1 MIDELIQKEKEDI
14 ELKLK
19 EYEQFENGKKED
31 IEKIHEEVNRIK
43 NEIDEL
49 EKEIQKQQS
58 YLTPIKK
65 FSLFERV
72 FSREYRAYKK
82 GRDNNPKIRDEKR
95 KLEGKVE
102 ELEKQKNELER
113 EEESVTKKVSE
124 IDYRD
129 LTEKLQKLNDRKK
142 AIHYLFSKYPE
153 LGKNLEFL
161 KEAIEED
168 LICIIYDQTNDVE
181 LYKIFLNKIIKD
193 FPNLSGA
200 YKASIE
206 KVLEEFD
213 NPKEV
218 EPGRYKIP
226 HRYICEYIRK
236 EIIEEIDNATNVTN
250 RDEQFFKENGRKRNP
265 DEYSQIEDI
274 QDIIGINCAVDNII
288 SLYDGKYSKELGE
301 QLEKLYSRED
311 TYLCIHGDIK
321 GNVESIMNEGL
332 RYTQGN
338 KSFDTKC
345 TSYSKERLSFIEAL
359 TYSYRPNNITVI
371 CLIPKNGLEKSN
383 SPIGIWGSDNP
394 DPENI
399 NYKRKEEQVAEAF
412 ILPKYVYGYLT
423 PEEEGAER
431 KIIKNTHENEKQYKY
446 TYYDV
451 STGEK
456 NEVQIEKQER

>member
-19 EYEQFENGKKED
+19 EYEQFENGKKDD
-31 IEKIHEEVNRIK
+31 IEKIHEEVNRIE

-49 EKEIQKQQS
+49 EKEIQKQRS
-58 YLTPIKK
+58 YLTPAKK
-65 FSLFERV
+65 FSLFERI
-72 FSREYRAYKK
+72 FSREYRAFKK
-82 GRDNNPKIRDEKR
+82 GRDNNPKIYNELN
-95 KLEGKVE
+95 KLREKVE
-102 ELEKQKNELER
+102 ELKKQKNELER
-113 EEESVTKKVSE
+113 EEESITKKVSE
-124 IDYRD
+124 IDYKD
-129 LTEKLQKLNDRKK
+129 LSEKFQKLNDRKK

-153 LGKNLEFL
+153 LGKNLDFL

-226 HRYICEYIRK
+226 HKYICEDIRK
-236 EIIEEIDNATNVTN
+236 RIRDNFAEACKYINDKDFIE
-250 RDEQFFKENGRKRNP
+250 ENGRVRNP
-265 DEYSQIEDI
+265 DEYSQI
-274 QDIIGINCAVDNII
+274 DNIQFHI
-288 SLYDGKYSKELGE
+288 GNCVMDHIFSCDGKYSKEFGE
-301 QLEKLYSRED
+301 QLEELYSRED

-321 GNVESIMNEGL
+321 ENVETITTEGL
-332 RYTQGN
+332 RYTQGA

-345 TSYSKERLSFIEAL
+345 TSYSKESLSFIEAL

-371 CLIPKNGLEKSN
+371 CLIPKNGLEKSS

-399 NYKRKEEQVAEAF
+399 NYKREEEKVAESF

-423 PEEEGAER
+423 PEEEGTER

>member
-1 MIDELIQKEKEDI
+1 MIDEFFQKEKEDI

-19 EYEQFENGKKED
+19 EYEQFEKGKKED
-31 IEKIHEEVNRIK
+31 IEKIHEEVNRIE

-49 EKEIQKQQS
+49 EKEIQKQRS
-58 YLTPIKK
+58 YLTPVKK
-65 FSLFERV
+65 FNLFERI
-72 FSREYRAYKK
+72 FSREYRTYKK

-95 KLEGKVE
+95 KLEEKVE
-102 ELEKQKNELER
+102 ELKKQKNELER
-113 EEESVTKKVSE
+113 EEESVTKKISE
-124 IDYRD
+124 IDYKD

-153 LGKNLEFL
+153 LGKDIEFL

-168 LICIIYDQTNDVE
+168 LVCIIYDQTNDVE

-193 FPNLSGA
+193 FPNLPEAHKS
-200 YKASIE
+200 SIE

-226 HRYICEYIRK
+226 HKYICEDIRK
-236 EIIEEIDNATNVTN
+236 QIRDNFAEACKYENDKAFIE
-250 RDEQFFKENGRKRNP
+250 ENGRVRNP
-265 DEYSQIEDI
+265 DEYSQIENI
-274 QDIIGINCAVDNII
+274 QFHIGDCVRDHIFSC
-288 SLYDGKYSKELGE
+288 DGKYSKEFGE
-301 QLEKLYSRED
+301 QLEELYSRED

-321 GNVESIMNEGL
+321 ENVESIMTEGL
-332 RYTQGN
+332 RYTQGAE
-338 KSFDTKC
+338 SFDTKC
-345 TSYSKERLSFIEAL
+345 TSYSKEKLSFIEAL

-399 NYKRKEEQVAEAF
+399 NYKRKEKQVAEAF

-431 KIIKNTHENEKQYKY
+431 KIIKNTHENETQYKY

-456 NEVQIEKQER
+456 NEVQIEEQER

>member
-1 MIDELIQKEKEDI
+1 MIDEFIKKEKEDI

-19 EYEQFENGKKED
+19 EYEQFENGKKDE
-31 IEKIHEEVNRIK
+31 IEKIHEQVNRIQ
-43 NEIDEL
+43 NEINEL
-49 EKEIQKQQS
+49 ENEIQKQQS

-65 FSLFERV
+65 FSLFERI
-72 FSREYRAYKK
+72 FSREYRAFKK
-82 GRDNNPKIRDEKR
+82 GRDNNPKINDEIR
-95 KLEGKVE
+95 KIEEKVE
-102 ELEKQKNELER
+102 ELKKQKNELER
-113 EEESVTKKVSE
+113 EEESITKKVSE
-124 IDYRD
+124 IDYKD
-129 LTEKLQKLNDRKK
+129 LSEKFQKLNDRKK

-153 LGKNLEFL
+153 LGKNIEFL

-193 FPNLSGA
+193 FPNIPEADKSQ
-200 YKASIE
+200 IE

-226 HRYICEYIRK
+226 HKYICEDIRK
-236 EIIEEIDNATNVTN
+236 RIRDNIAEACEYKKDKDFIE
-250 RDEQFFKENGRKRNP
+250 ENGRLRNP
-265 DEYSQIEDI
+265 EEYSQIENI
-274 QDIIGINCAVDNII
+274 QFCIGNCVSYQIF
-288 SLYDGKYSKELGE
+288 SCDGKYSKEFGE
-301 QLEKLYSRED
+301 QLEELYSRED
-311 TYLCIHGDIK
+311 TYLCIHGDSK
-321 GNVESIMNEGL
+321 VNVESIMTEGL
-332 RYTQGN
+332 RYSQGD

-345 TSYSKERLSFIEAL
+345 TSYSKERLSFREAL
-359 TYSYRPNNITVI
+359 TYSYRPNDIIVI

-399 NYKRKEEQVAEAF
+399 NYKRKEKQVAEAF

-456 NEVQIEKQER
+456 NEVQIEEQER